1 MLLLWHELQRHNKKG
16 KMAVVDVGSESESS
30 DEDDMLLFADEL
42 DNEFN

>member
-1 MLLLWHELQRHNKKG
+1 
-16 KMAVVDVGSESESS
+16 MAVVDAGSESEPS